1 MLEKQSNS
9 YVKIVAA
16 NDKLTIHDPQ
26 KSEDRTKEVI
36 INENIPNKN
45 LSKTEPATK
54 NKSRIFLDEDIGYF
68 SYHKYRRLQWYLD
81 LAKISEPNSKERK
94 RLSDIIV
101 AVLDTGVAFENAQR
115 NGKRYGLSHDL
126 RKTKFVRGYD
136 FINND
141 PYPNDDNQHGTF
153 MTSVIAADG
162 GIIGVAP
169 GVKIMPVK
177 VLGSNVIGTEE
188 ALISGIR
195 YAVDHE
201 ANIINLSLNFPKDYE
216 PNLLLRETINRG
228 LSMGVVFVA
237 AAGNDS
243 GNYITYPANFPGIIS
258 VGATR
263 LRKNNYNQDFKNVIA
278 GGYSNF
284 TNNLSIL
291 APGGALDQDVN
302 EDYHPD
308 GILAMTL
315 DFYNPNRFAYWFQSG
330 TSPAAAI
337 VSGCVA
343 RLLAAGSTPDIVYKD
358 LISGSENYIDGIPFL
373 NLAESLRNIKV
384 RQALTNR

>member
-1 MLEKQSNS
+1 
-9 YVKIVAA
+9 
-16 NDKLTIHDPQ
+16 
-26 KSEDRTKEVI
+26 
-36 INENIPNKN
+36 
-45 LSKTEPATK
+45 
-54 NKSRIFLDEDIGYF
+54 
-68 SYHKYRRLQWYLD
+68 
-81 LAKISEPNSKERK
+81 
-94 RLSDIIV
+94 
-101 AVLDTGVAFENAQR
+101 
-115 NGKRYGLSHDL
+115 
-126 RKTKFVRGYD
+126 
-136 FINND
+136 
-141 PYPNDDNQHGTF
+141 
-153 MTSVIAADG
+153 
-162 GIIGVAP
+162 
-169 GVKIMPVK
+169 
-177 VLGSNVIGTEE
+177 
-188 ALISGIR
+188 
-195 YAVDHE
+195 
-201 ANIINLSLNFPKDYE
+201 
-216 PNLLLRETINRG
+216 
-228 LSMGVVFVA
+228 MGVVFVA

-337 VSGCVA
+337 VAGCVA